1 MVKYILI
8 LLLFSGCALT
18 KDLKRDN
25 TETITEQVN
34 KGELTIKRASDT
46 LEITI
51 PTIKYKDTTI
61 YKRGRKSTI
70 YLNYDN
76 KGKAS
81 VISVCDSIA
90 IFKKWHKEINVNEQ
104 KDVKEKVKETV
115 FNDELILYIF
125 IGLAF
130 LIIISKLANKFI

>member
-25 TETITEQVN
+25 TETVTEQVN

-51 PTIKYKDTTI
+51 PTIKYKDTII

-70 YLNYDN
+70 YLNYDS

-90 IFKKWHKEINVNEQ
+90 IFKKWHKEVNVNEQ
-104 KDVKEKVKETV
+104 KDVKEKVKETI
-115 FNDELILYIF
+115 FNDLLILYIF

>member
-25 TETITEQVN
+25 TETVTEQVN

-51 PTIKYKDTTI
+51 PTIKYKDTII

-104 KDVKEKVKETV
+104 KDVKEKAKETV